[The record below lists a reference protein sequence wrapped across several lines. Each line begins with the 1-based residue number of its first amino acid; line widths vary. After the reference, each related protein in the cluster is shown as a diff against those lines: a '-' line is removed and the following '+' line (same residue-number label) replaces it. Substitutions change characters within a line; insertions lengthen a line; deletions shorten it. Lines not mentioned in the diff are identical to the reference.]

1 MRETI
6 RAIITTLNGVE
17 VRGKSNLDR
26 LLACINALESLE
38 AGLTPAAT
46 TEEREDAE
54 NG

>member
-1 MRETI
+1 MRDVI
-6 RAIITTLNGVE
+6 RAVITTLNGVE

-46 TEEREDAE
+46 TKEKEDAE

>member
-46 TEEREDAE
+46 TKEKEDAE

>member
-1 MRETI
+1 MRDVI
-6 RAIITTLNGVE
+6 RAVITTLNGVE

-46 TEEREDAE
+46 TEKKEDAE